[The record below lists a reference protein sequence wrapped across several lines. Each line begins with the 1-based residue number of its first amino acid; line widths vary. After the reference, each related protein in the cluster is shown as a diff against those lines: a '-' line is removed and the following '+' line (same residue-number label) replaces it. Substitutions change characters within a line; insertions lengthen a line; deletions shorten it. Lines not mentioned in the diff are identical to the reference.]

1 MSTACRFSL
10 PLFAI
15 ELDPIWVQKE
25 ERPMRYM
32 ILIAGDEKASL
43 KMTKTEGEQI
53 VAAYQKYT
61 DDLKKAGVM
70 LAGDALQSSA
80 SGARISFVAGA
91 RNVTDGP
98 FSEAKELI
106 GGYYLIQVKSK
117 QEALE
122 WAARCPAA
130 QKGPQS
136 YVEVREIMEFPA

>member
-1 MSTACRFSL
+1 
-10 PLFAI
+10 
-15 ELDPIWVQKE
+15 
-25 ERPMRYM
+25 MRYM
-32 ILIAGDEKASL
+32 ILIAGDEKASM

-70 LAGDALQSSA
+70 LAGDALQPSA
-80 SGARISFVAGA
+80 SGARISVVGGA

-136 YVEVREIMEFPA
+136 YVEVREVMEFPA